1 MFDCIIKSCLRGKN
15 IQQHEEIHQ
24 KHTVENILDISNYS
38 GHHMSGKVYIKAQK
52 KSDHQKNQPDDGRL
66 FKVFFERF
74 PVTPESIGF
83 FIPCHL
89 NGDIVHG
96 CKISSDGYNR
106 NTHYNKDKIKDH

>member
-52 KSDHQKNQPDDGRL
+52 KSDHQIMSRL
-66 FKVFFERF
+66 FDLMILNFIFIIMCI
-74 PVTPESIGF
+74 PVVTIGTNLTA
-83 FIPCHL
+83 C
-89 NGDIVHG
+89 
-96 CKISSDGYNR
+96 S
-106 NTHYNKDKIKDH
+106 